1 MKGILKKLM
10 VYSMLGLMQVGLFA
24 AVASASPRVEET
36 PVVEECCGDPV
47 CMKEC
52 VNGVTP
58 ECKEKHHHKKTISQ
72 AVPQEE
78 NDDNIINE
86 FFQGEYNQS
95 TCNK

>member
-1 MKGILKKLM
+1 MKGTLKKFM

-24 AVASASPRVEET
+24 AVASASPRVEEP
-36 PVVEECCGDPV
+36 PVVEECCGDSV
-47 CMKEC
+47 CMDEC

-58 ECKEKHHHKKTISQ
+58 ECKKKHHQ